1 MADWCQGSGKYTSNA
16 FLFTIMVPLPSF
28 RYTRAT
34 AAFLLP
40 EVFIIGLS
48 FQYSLL
54 WVVVPHGDVQFPRTQ
69 TNW

>member
-1 MADWCQGSGKYTSNA
+1 M
-16 FLFTIMVPLPSF
+16 MVPLPSF

-54 WVVVPHGDVQFPRTQ
+54 WVVVPHVDALIPRTQ
-69 TNW
+69 TNS

>member
-1 MADWCQGSGKYTSNA
+1 
-16 FLFTIMVPLPSF
+16 LFTIMVPLPSF

-54 WVVVPHGDVQFPRTQ
+54 WVVVPHEDDQFPRTQ